1 MRPRLERVFAGFAVL
16 ALMGGTAGAASPVA
30 MVEDVSGTSAGVG
43 PLDYLAA
50 GKAIR
55 LAATDTL
62 ILDYLHSCIRE
73 TITGSSLVV
82 GPDQSAV
89 HGGTVTR
96 ETVSCDGGQLL
107 LTADQAQ
114 KSETIVFRKAT
125 DPNLPAPKVTLY
137 GLSPLF
143 QLPGPGQLTI
153 ERLDKPADKIALNL
167 AAGDLAHHRFYDFAA
182 HGQALTGGGLYRA
195 SFGTASVVFRLART
209 AGAGALPPMT
219 RLLQL

>member
-1 MRPRLERVFAGFAVL
+1 M
-16 ALMGGTAGAASPVA
+16 
-30 MVEDVSGTSAGVG
+30 
-43 PLDYLAA
+43 
-50 GKAIR
+50 
-55 LAATDTL
+55 
-62 ILDYLHSCIRE
+62 
-73 TITGSSLVV
+73 
-82 GPDQSAV
+82 
-89 HGGTVTR
+89 TR